1 MPGRIACLLALI
13 LVAGNDPARAQTVI
27 SGQLLGASGEVMP
40 AAHVEVYPYFG
51 RRQGSRL
58 ITAKNGRYRV
68 EVDEMGLVRLRF
80 HGPLHQT
87 HEVVVLV
94 EDQPSIS
101 LDVQLQQAW
110 LDPDQSF
117 TRVATSYTNFD
128 YNEGVP
134 LEEQA
139 DGSYTAVVEVPGDS
153 LVYTLPGVTSR
164 SYKGLVI
171 ESITADRFIYSRRE
185 GYLAVVA
192 GPEGEV
198 EVTLRPKRLE
208 TQEAPPPVVTFGAAN
223 RRAAALSDIY
233 KQLSD
238 FRRYRFPRAMRAGQW
253 TSSSAVDKDRE
264 NAFRQEMVAL
274 EIEIE
279 READPFRQDLLL
291 MLYLHRNSGL
301 PFWIGNSG
309 VYRSRSSFQFGSFL
323 ELQREFVARIID
335 EISPTSIGWTVFP
348 LLLQVLIEDSGASQE
363 AIAYVEQAVE
373 GHPVAEVRRFALY
386 NLLDGLYAHR
396 GLSPEVAAYAERYQD
411 VVTGE
416 GLAYELPLQK
426 VLKVTVGR
434 RAPVFGWSPW
444 ERRNAVSLDSL
455 KGQVVLLDFWA
466 PWCDECVADLD
477 MLRKT
482 RETHDAEGF
491 QIVRASLGY
500 GVSPEQNADEAPWL
514 IYQGEDGFKSRIAM
528 NYEVLTLPHRV
539 LIDRDSVI
547 LAVGAELFG
556 ERLMETLQGVFK
568 E

>member
-13 LVAGNDPARAQTVI
+13 LVAGNDPARAQTAI
-27 SGQLLGASGEVMP
+27 SGQLLGARGEVMP

-51 RRQGSRL
+51 RRQVFRL

-68 EVDEMGLVRLRF
+68 EVDHTGLVRLRF
-80 HGPLHQT
+80 HGPLHRT

-153 LVYTLPGVTSR
+153 LVYTLPGVTSQ

-171 ESITADRFIYSRRE
+171 ESITADRFKYSRRE

-208 TQEAPPPVVTFGAAN
+208 TQEAPPPVVTFGPAN
-223 RRAAALSDIY
+223 GRAAALSDFY
-233 KQLSD
+233 KRLFD
-238 FRRYRFPRAMRAGQW
+238 FGRYRFTRVIRAGQW
-253 TSSSAVDKDRE
+253 SPSSAVDKDRE
-264 NAFRQEMVAL
+264 NAFRQEMLAL

-291 MLYLHRNSGL
+291 MLYLHRSSNL
-301 PFWIGNSG
+301 PFWMGNSG
-309 VYRSRSSFQFGSFL
+309 VYRNRSAFQFGSFL

-335 EISPTSIGWTVFP
+335 EIPPTSIAWTVIP
-348 LLLQVLIEDSGASQE
+348 ALLQVLIEESGVSQE
-363 AIAYVEQAVE
+363 AVAYVEQAVE
-373 GHPVAEVRRFALY
+373 EHPVAEVRRFALY
-386 NLLDGLYAHR
+386 NLLDGLYARR
-396 GLSPEVAAYAERYQD
+396 GLSPEVAGYMERYGG
-411 VVTGE
+411 VFSGE
-416 GLAYELPLQK
+416 GLTFELPLQQD
-426 VLKVTVGR
+426 LKATVGR
-434 RAPVFGWSPW
+434 RAPGFGRTPW
-444 ERRNAVSLDSL
+444 ERRNAVSSDSL

-466 PWCDECVADLD
+466 PWCDECVADLEI
-477 MLRKT
+477 LRKT

-491 QIVRASLGY
+491 QIVRVSLDY
-500 GVSPEQNADEAPWL
+500 DVPPEQNADELPWL
-514 IYQGEDGFKSRIAM
+514 VYQGEDGFKSRIARS
-528 NYEVLTLPHRV
+528 YEVLTLPHRV
-539 LIDRDSVI
+539 LID
-547 LAVGAELFG
+547 
-556 ERLMETLQGVFK
+556 
-568 E
+568 

>member
-1 MPGRIACLLALI
+1 MPGRFACLLVLI
-13 LVAGNDPARAQTVI
+13 LVAGNDPAWAQTAI
-27 SGQLLGASGEVMP
+27 SGQLLGARGEVMP

-51 RRQGSRL
+51 RRQGARP
-58 ITAKNGRYRV
+58 IPAKNGQYRV
-68 EVDEMGLVRLRF
+68 EVDDIGLVRLQF
-80 HGPLHQT
+80 HGPLHRM

-94 EDQPSIS
+94 GEQPSIS
-101 LDVQLQQAW
+101 LDLQLQQEW

-153 LVYTLPGVTSR
+153 LVYKLPGVTTR

-171 ESITADRFIYSRRE
+171 ESITADRFVYAGSE

-192 GPEGEV
+192 GPEGQV

-208 TQEAPPPVVTFGAAN
+208 TVEPPPPVVTFGPDN
-223 RRAAALSDIY
+223 GRAAALSDISE
-233 KQLSD
+233 QLSD
-238 FRRYRFPRAMRAGQW
+238 FRRFRVTRMLRDGYGV
-253 TSSSAVDKDRE
+253 SSSAVDKDRE

-301 PFWIGNSG
+301 PFWMGNSG
-309 VYRSRSSFQFGSFL
+309 VYRTRSSFQLGSFL
-323 ELQREFVARIID
+323 ELQRELVARIID
-335 EISPTSIGWTVFP
+335 EISPTSIAWAIVP
-348 LLLQVLIEDSGASQE
+348 SLLQVLIEGSDASPE
-363 AIAYVEQAVE
+363 AIAYIEQAIE

-386 NLLDGLYAHR
+386 NLLDGLYARR

-411 VVTGE
+411 VDIGE
-416 GLAYELPLQK
+416 GRAYELPLLK
-426 VLKVTVGR
+426 VLKANVGR
-434 RAPVFGWSPW
+434 RAPRFGRSPW
-444 ERRNAVSLDSL
+444 ERGKAVSSDSL

-482 RETHDAEGF
+482 RETHDDEDF
-491 QIVRASLGY
+491 QIVRVSLGY
-500 GVSPEQNADEAPWL
+500 DVPPEQDADEAPWL
-514 IYQGEDGFKSRIAM
+514 TYQGEDGFKSRIAM
-528 NYEVLTLPHRV
+528 SYEVFTLPHRV
-539 LIDRDSVI
+539 LIDRDGVI

-556 ERLMETLQGVFK
+556 DRLMETLQGVFRK
-568 E
+568 

>member
-13 LVAGNDPARAQTVI
+13 LVAGNNPAGAQTVI
-27 SGQLLGASGEVMP
+27 SGQLLGADGEVMP

-51 RRQGSRL
+51 RRQVFRL

-68 EVDEMGLVRLRF
+68 EVDHTGLVRLQF
-80 HGPLHQT
+80 HGPLHRT

-153 LVYTLPGVTSR
+153 LVYTLPGVTSQ

-171 ESITADRFIYSRRE
+171 ESITADRFKYSRRE

-208 TQEAPPPVVTFGAAN
+208 TQEAPPPVVTFGPAN
-223 RRAAALSDIY
+223 GRAAALSDIY

-238 FRRYRFPRAMRAGQW
+238 FRRYRFTRVIRAGQW
-253 TSSSAVDKDRE
+253 SPSSAVDKDRE
-264 NAFRQEMVAL
+264 NAFRQEMLAL

-291 MLYLHRNSGL
+291 MLYLHRSSGL
-301 PFWIGNSG
+301 PFWMGNSG
-309 VYRSRSSFQFGSFL
+309 IYRNRSAFQFGSVI

-335 EISPTSIGWTVFP
+335 EIPPTSIAWTVFP
-348 LLLQVLIEDSGASQE
+348 ALLQVLIEGSGASQE

-373 GHPVAEVRRFALY
+373 EHPVADVRRFALY
-386 NLLDGLYAHR
+386 NLLDGLYARR
-396 GLSPEVAAYAERYQD
+396 GLSPEVAGYMERYGG
-411 VVTGE
+411 VFSGE
-416 GLAYELPLQK
+416 GLTFELPLQQD
-426 VLKVTVGR
+426 LKATVGR
-434 RAPVFGWSPW
+434 RAPGFGRTPW
-444 ERRNAVSLDSL
+444 ERRNAVSSDSL

-477 MLRKT
+477 ILRKT
-482 RETHDAEGF
+482 RETHGAEGF
-491 QIVRASLGY
+491 QIVRVSLDY
-500 GVSPEQNADEAPWL
+500 DVPPEQNADELPWL
-514 IYQGEDGFKSRIAM
+514 VYQGEDGFKSRIAM
-528 NYEVLTLPHRV
+528 SYEVLTLPHRV
-539 LIDRDSVI
+539 LIDRDGVI

-556 ERLMETLQGVFK
+556 ESLMETLQGVFRK
-568 E
+568 